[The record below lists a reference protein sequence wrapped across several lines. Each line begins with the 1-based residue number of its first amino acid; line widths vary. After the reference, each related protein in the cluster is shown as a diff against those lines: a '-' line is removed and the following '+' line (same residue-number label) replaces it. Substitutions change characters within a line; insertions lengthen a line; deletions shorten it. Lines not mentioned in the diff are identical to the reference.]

1 MMKKI
6 KIIVSTLLVS
16 LSLAAC
22 SNEQEESQGL
32 KDWEKITETGK
43 LVIGVDDTF
52 VPMGFRDENDN
63 LVGFDID
70 LAEAVAAELG
80 VEAEIQPIDWM
91 MKETELQNGRIDLI
105 WNGYTVTKERQE
117 KVAFTQAYLNN
128 EQVIVTLAKNNITS
142 YENLKDKPLGAQ
154 EGSSGADVLV
164 ANPELLLDFVENQ
177 EAILYP
183 TFVETFLD
191 LNNGRID
198 GFIIDSVFAEYY
210 IEQEGQADKY
220 LILDSQFPQEDYAVG
235 VRKDDSETLKQI
247 NGALDKLKAAGEME
261 KISQK
266 WFGED
271 KTIK

>member
-1 MMKKI
+1 MMKKV

-22 SNEQEESQGL
+22 SNEQAESQGL

-117 KVAFTQAYLNN
+117 KVAFTEAYLNN

>member
-1 MMKKI
+1 MMKKV

-70 LAEAVAAELG
+70 LAKAVAAELG

-142 YENLKDKPLGAQ
+142 YQNLKDKPLGAQ

-235 VRKDDSETLKQI
+235 VRKGDSETLKQI

>member
-1 MMKKI
+1 MMKKV

-142 YENLKDKPLGAQ
+142 YQNLKDKPLGAQ

-235 VRKDDSETLKQI
+235 VRKGDSETLKQI